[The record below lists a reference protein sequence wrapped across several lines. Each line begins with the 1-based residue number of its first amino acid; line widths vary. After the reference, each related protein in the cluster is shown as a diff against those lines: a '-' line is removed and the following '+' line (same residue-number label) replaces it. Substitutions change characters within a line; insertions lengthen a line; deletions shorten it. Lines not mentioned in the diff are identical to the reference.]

1 MPVRTTIY
9 LEEALVARA
18 RRFVPG
24 RGLSQLINELLAER
38 VAQLEQ
44 AEIEAAMRE
53 GYIATRENRQALSE
67 DWQAIDGEGWPV

>member
-24 RGLSQLINELLAER
+24 RGLSQLINELLSER

-44 AEIEAAMRE
+44 AEIESAMRE
-53 GYIATRENRQALSE
+53 GYIATRENRQALNE
-67 DWQAIDGEGWPV
+67 DWQATDGQGWPA